1 MKRIIFCF
9 DGTTN
14 KLDTDT
20 PTNVLLTA
28 TCITPE
34 TANGIKQMIHYA
46 KGVGTNTGEKV
57 RGALFGYGLY
67 KNIRQAYE
75 FLIFNYDPGDEVF
88 VVGFSRGAFTARSF
102 VGFVKH
108 VGILERHNVRKIK
121 EAIKLYKRR
130 LKKLNQ
136 HMNKFRAKNSAH
148 ICISI
153 AEDAWRCENV
163 PNYHTGDAEQFQ
175 FKYVGVWD
183 TVGSLGFWNV
193 TRTFIPKLRDT
204 RYKNKRYAF
213 HDISLSKIVA
223 SARHAIALD
232 ERRRGF
238 DVTPWDNLS
247 ALNKRVGVDPASEK
261 APYQQKFFPGT
272 HGSVGGGGYIRGLS
286 DASLSWIWDGANEAG
301 LKFDVTPTSRI
312 YESKPDY
319 RVALHNSDPSK
330 DAGLGAKLP
339 KKSRMCRPSHAHEV
353 HQSAINRWNH
363 LNSNELDGG
372 KYRPDTLLHLSDD
385 IQVAPSTIQIE
396 NKSIGGLMP
405 YAPERRNM
413 LFHTVVRGD
422 TLSKL
427 AKKYLGDNRRYPE
440 ILKRNKGLVND
451 PNKIYVGQ
459 ILKIPQD
466 EVSAVNNTNL
476 DQDAAE

>member
-28 TCITPE
+28 SCITPE
-34 TANGIKQMIHYA
+34 TATGIKQIIHYA
-46 KGVGTNTGEKV
+46 KGVGTSKGEKV

-67 KNIRQAYE
+67 KNIQRAYE
-75 FLIFNYDPGDEVF
+75 FLIFNYEPGDEVY

-108 VGILERHNVRKIK
+108 VGILERHHVRKIK

-136 HMNKFRAKNSAH
+136 HMNKFRAENSAH

-153 AEDAWRCENV
+153 DEDVWRCENV
-163 PNYHTGDAEQFQ
+163 PNYHAGAAEQFQ
-175 FKYVGVWD
+175 FKYVGIWD

-193 TRTFIPKLRDT
+193 ARTFIPKLRDT
-204 RYKNKRYAF
+204 RFKNKHYAF
-213 HDISLSKIVA
+213 HDIGLSKIVA
-223 SARHAIALD
+223 NARHAIALD

-238 DVTPWDNLS
+238 DVTPWDNLD
-247 ALNKRVGVDPASEK
+247 ALNKKVGFEPTNEN

-272 HGSVGGGGYIRGLS
+272 HGSIGGGGYIRGLS
-286 DASLSWIWDGANEAG
+286 DASLSWVWDGANNAG
-301 LKFDVTPTSRI
+301 LQFDVSPTSQI

-339 KKSRMCRPSHAHEV
+339 KKSRMCKPIHTYEV

-363 LNSNELDGG
+363 PKPNELDGG
-372 KYRPDTLLHLSDD
+372 KYRPDTLLHLSDAL
-385 IQVAPSTIQIE
+385 QAAASTVQID
-396 NKSIGGLMP
+396 NKTIGGLVS
-405 YAPERRNM
+405 YTAEKRSM

-427 AKKYLGDNRRYPE
+427 AKKYLGNYRRYPE
-440 ILKRNKGLVND
+440 IFELNKGLVND
-451 PNKIYVGQ
+451 PDKIYVGQ

-466 EVSAVNNTNL
+466 EDSAVTQTNL
-476 DQDAAE
+476 DRDAAE